1 MKRYSRREAMR
12 MGAAAAVAVA
22 TGSALAQDKATAP
35 AGADAALYA
44 GGKYI
49 LPPLPYEKNALE
61 PLVQEQMLTLHH
73 DKHHAAYV
81 AGLNKA
87 LEQLAAA
94 RTSGDFSHVQALSRA
109 LAYNG
114 SGHVLH
120 SLFWQSMRPPAAD
133 GKPAAIPDALA
144 AAMTESFGSA
154 DAFKAQ
160 FAAAT
165 KDVEASG
172 WGVLAYEPISA
183 RLLVLQCQNH
193 EDLTMWGA
201 TPLLVCDVWEHAY
214 YLQYQNRRPEWVD
227 NFLKLA
233 NWDTALARYN
243 AARRP

>member
-1 MKRYSRREAMR
+1 
-12 MGAAAAVAVA
+12 MGAAVAATMAAGAAMADDKVPAVAA
-22 TGSALAQDKATAP
+22 
-35 AGADAALYA
+35 ADAALFA
-44 GGKYI
+44 GGKYV
-49 LPPLPYEKNALE
+49 LPPLPYQKNALE
-61 PLVQEQMLTLHH
+61 PLYQEQMLTLHH
-73 DKHHAAYV
+73 DKHHAA
-81 AGLNKA
+81 AISALNKA
-87 LEQLAAA
+87 LDELAAA
-94 RTSGDFSHVQALSRA
+94 RKSGDFAHVQALSRA
-109 LAYNG
+109 VAYNG
-114 SGHVLH
+114 SSHVLH
-120 SLFWQSMRPPAAD
+120 SLFWHSMRPPVAD
-133 GKPAAIPDALA
+133 GKPAAMPDALA
-144 AAMTESFGSA
+144 AALTESFGSV

-193 EDLTMWGA
+193 ENLTMWGV

-243 AARRP
+243 AARRQ